1 MFLRHLSSVRIFST
15 SVAENAAESDLR
27 PHSCIGGRTF
37 PSHRFH
43 HNHPLVLQC
52 QAVGTVISN
61 QMKSETKSDD
71 PIIFHHC
78 RKGDLEAVSDEL
90 QKGFDLRERDG
101 QSWTCL
107 HWATEL
113 GHAKLVVYLLD
124 TEPLLLNMKTTEGL
138 SAINIAAWRGDRE
151 MVELLLAQGA
161 EIDDERGGANRLFTT
176 RQLSGMRLCVK
187 FCCVPV
193 QTRFVMTNCEGH
205 RIA

>member
-1 MFLRHLSSVRIFST
+1 
-15 SVAENAAESDLR
+15 
-27 PHSCIGGRTF
+27 
-37 PSHRFH
+37 
-43 HNHPLVLQC
+43 
-52 QAVGTVISN
+52 
-61 QMKSETKSDD
+61 MKSETKSDD

-78 RKGDLEAVSDEL
+78 RKGDLKAVSDEL

-161 EIDDERGGANRLFTT
+161 EIDDRTRWGESPLHHAATFGHAAVCEALLRAGADAFCDDKLR
-176 RQLSGMRLCVK
+176 RAPYSIAMEHGSEEVK
-187 FCCVPV
+187 KVFIRYTKPGS
-193 QTRFVMTNCEGH
+193 N
-205 RIA
+205 